1 MKKSGQKKRNKKVW
15 FGIGAAVV
23 VVGFIG
29 AKTVFSSKEVEPE
42 YTTYTITEMASLK
55 LDGQVSFLDTRD
67 IFFDPSL
74 GKIAEINVEN
84 GKEVKKDSPC

>member
-1 MKKSGQKKRNKKVW
+1 
-15 FGIGAAVV
+15 
-23 VVGFIG
+23 
-29 AKTVFSSKEVEPE
+29 
-42 YTTYTITEMASLK
+42 MASLK

-84 GKEVKKDSPC
+84 GK

>member
-1 MKKSGQKKRNKKVW
+1 
-15 FGIGAAVV
+15 
-23 VVGFIG
+23 
-29 AKTVFSSKEVEPE
+29 
-42 YTTYTITEMASLK
+42 ITEMASLK

-84 GKEVKKDSPC
+84 GKEVKKDSPLLTYNNSDIQATETEQANAVNRNNLQVQQAQENVNLAT